1 MNLGK
6 HKVFKT
12 SIKLARDASEEAGQQ
27 FMANV
32 VEMVVF
38 VLQVFRCIW
47 KRIHLLSHF
56 RQVYHDI
63 LVGSIN
69 FLEALSKECLRGR
82 P

>member
-1 MNLGK
+1 
-6 HKVFKT
+6 
-12 SIKLARDASEEAGQQ
+12 
-27 FMANV
+27 MANV